1 MQIPLN
7 QFELYIDE
15 TILKRGLQ
23 YFKNGHV
30 HEPIEISLGI
40 YEAIVEG
47 SQDYTVQLTLKNGVI
62 TEYICDCPYD
72 FGPVCKHVA
81 AVIFY
86 LQQDELELNKKTKKT
101 KAGRTPKAAKRKT
114 IAQQVDELLEK
125 ATHEELKQFIK
136 ENTTQNIPFRNL
148 FLSSFAQHNSDE
160 SKELYTK
167 QVKSILKTASDK
179 HGFIDW
185 SASRLVSNAVY
196 NLLESAQKQIE
207 NQNFKSAFYI
217 CTAVMEQ
224 MAKALQY
231 ADDSYGN
238 IGDCVDAAYE
248 MLHTIALEQTTEEIR
263 KLIIEYCFTAFD
275 KQIYSDWDW
284 HIGVLRLASL
294 LLKTEDETE
303 RIFDQIEKAQRSDY
317 EREEAQSIKYE
328 ILLKTKGENAAEKY
342 LEQNITN
349 SNLRREA
356 IKKSLEKKNYEKA
369 ISIAKDGINYDKK
382 DKPGLV
388 IEWYDWLLKI
398 AQAQNNT
405 DKIIEYAR
413 FLFINNFRHEQDYYE
428 ILKQH
433 VKPEKWVAF
442 LEDVIQDITAK
453 KRWLDTGLIADIFIK
468 EEWWDRLLELVKKSP
483 NLYTIDH
490 YEKYLSKKYPNEIV
504 ELYADGITG
513 YLKNSVGRKHYQN
526 ACRYIRKII
535 KLGARDKAN
544 EIISYLRTEY
554 PKRKA
559 LMDELNKV

>member
-101 KAGRTPKAAKRKT
+101 KTGRTPKAAKRKT